1 MAETGQTGEIS
12 PPNVVYWTVDPAL
25 HGGVIA
31 IATRQLHST
40 LLHEFHHLV
49 RDSTTTGSGSIM
61 DRVVDEGLAT
71 AFERDF
77 GNTPTPWGAYPPEV
91 PDWVQE
97 LCALPPDSSR
107 TTWMSRHPDGRRW
120 IGYKAGTY
128 LADRAM
134 QATGRSASELVSAST
149 EQILEMAFR
158 DQRTPDLLISSKRI

>member
-49 RDSTTTGSGSIM
+49 RESSTTGSGSLM
-61 DRVVDEGLAT
+61 DRAIDEGLAT

-77 GNTPTPWGAYPPEV
+77 GAYALGSVAARLFTHHLDV
-91 PDWVQE
+91 PSPRWEALDWLQSWDV
-97 LCALPPDSSR
+97 SR
-107 TTWMSRHPDGRRW
+107 GPGDTR
-120 IGYKAGTY
+120 
-128 LADRAM
+128 DR
-134 QATGRSASELVSAST
+134 T
-149 EQILEMAFR
+149 I
-158 DQRTPDLLISSKRI
+158 RIRPGVGLN